1 MIYIKIQKIKILDIL
16 VENGMIISYQT
27 INQIYEYIQQSNKN
41 INFNSFQD
49 LKKKIKTNSTS
60 LKRSF
65 EKVKRK
71 KKRHLIET
79 FNLKL
84 SKEFFELHLE
94 PICFNDQPP
103 VEILFESL
111 FIEQP
116 QIETF
121 FTKLKLS

>member
-41 INFNSFQD
+41 ININSFQD

-71 KKRHLIET
+71 KKRHLIEF
-79 FNLKL
+79 FNLKC

-94 PICFNDQPP
+94 PIYFNDQPP
-103 VEILFESL
+103 VEILLESL